1 MQTLIAYMSRHGCA
15 KKSAHALRQ
24 RLPGIV
30 DLHNIKSISQP
41 NLALY
46 DLIIIGG
53 SIHAGKIQH
62 QVRQFCE
69 DHLEV
74 LLQKKLALFLCCMET
89 GEKAQEQLQSAFPEI
104 LRHHAINV
112 DIFGGE
118 FNFAKM
124 NFIERY
130 FVRKIARV
138 DKNVSTLS
146 EEKINAFAR
155 KLTAE
160 LFFTD

>member
-15 KKSAHALRQ
+15 KKSAKALRQ

-41 NLALY
+41 NLAMY

-53 SIHAGKIQH
+53 SIHAGKIQN
-62 QVRQFCE
+62 QVCHFCE
-69 DHLEV
+69 DHLEM
-74 LLQKKLALFLCCMET
+74 LLHKKLALFLCCMET
-89 GEKAQEQLQSAFPEI
+89 GEKAEEQLRNAFPEV
-104 LRHHAINV
+104 LRQHAMTV

-118 FNFAKM
+118 FDFSKM
-124 NFIERY
+124 NFIEKY

-138 DKNVSTLS
+138 NKNVSTLS
-146 EEKINAFAR
+146 SKKIDDFAR